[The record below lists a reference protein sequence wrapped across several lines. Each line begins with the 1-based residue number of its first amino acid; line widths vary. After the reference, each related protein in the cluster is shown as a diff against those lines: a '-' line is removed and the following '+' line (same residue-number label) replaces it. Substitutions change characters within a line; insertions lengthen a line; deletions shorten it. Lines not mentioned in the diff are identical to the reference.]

1 MSHLPPPPSP
11 DQPPMPPPRPG
22 GRDPDPPWPKLPSG
36 TRHDAGAPEE
46 AFRVPF
52 TVLDSG
58 LMIVWTLLAQILVAV
73 LATVVGVLDLGT
85 DLADQPVHVLS
96 VTIVGQSLTLVGLMA
111 YLQARGALTWRL
123 LGPVRP
129 RIRHVWMGAG
139 LGLTGLLMVLV
150 LGAMINE
157 WLGPFDAPEQFA
169 LQVSD
174 ASILVLMLSIVTAV
188 IMAPLVEE
196 VVFRGMLFQ
205 TIRSRL
211 GLSAAIVIQA
221 LVFAYIHIEVVGSP
235 PAIVGLVALG
245 LWFAAIFHR
254 VGSLVVAISAH
265 AFYNLAVVAIQ
276 VIFVASE

>member
-1 MSHLPPPPSP
+1 M
-11 DQPPMPPPRPG
+11 
-22 GRDPDPPWPKLPSG
+22 
-36 TRHDAGAPEE
+36 RHDAGDPDE

-58 LMIVWTLLAQILVAV
+58 LMIIWTLLAQIVAFSIAAV
-73 LATVVGVLDLGT
+73 AGVLDLGT
-85 DLADQPVHVLS
+85 DLSEQPVHVLS
-96 VTIVGQSLTLVGLMA
+96 VTIVGQSLTLVGLLA
-111 YLQARGALTWRL
+111 YLQARGALSWRL

-129 RIRHVWMGAG
+129 RVRHVWMGAG

-150 LGAMINE
+150 LGAMVDQFF
-157 WLGPFDAPEQFA
+157 GPFDAPEQFA
-169 LQVSD
+169 LEVSGT
-174 ASILVLMLSIVTAV
+174 SMLVLMLSIVTAV
-188 IMAPLVEE
+188 VMAPLVEE

-205 TIRSRL
+205 SIRSRL

-265 AFYNLAVVAIQ
+265 AVYNLAVVVLQ
-276 VIFVASE
+276 VYFFLPE

>member
-1 MSHLPPPPSP
+1 MSHLPPPPP
-11 DQPPMPPPRPG
+11 DRPPMPPPPPG
-22 GRDPDPPWPKLPSG
+22 GPDPDPPWPELPPG
-36 TRHDAGAPEE
+36 TRHDAGDPDE

-58 LMIVWTLLAQILVAV
+58 LMVVWTLLAQVVVALV
-73 LATVVGVLDLGT
+73 ATVVGVLDLGT
-85 DLADQPVHVLS
+85 DLSDQPVNVLS
-96 VTIVGQSLTLVGLMA
+96 VTIVGQSLTLVGVMA
-111 YLQARGALTWRL
+111 YLQARGALSWRL

-129 RIRHVWMGAG
+129 RLRHVWWGAG
-139 LGLTGLLMVLV
+139 LGMTGLLMVVV
-150 LGAMINE
+150 LGAMINQFF
-157 WLGPFDAPEQFA
+157 GPFDAPEQFA

-174 ASILVLMLSIVTAV
+174 ASVLVLMLSIVTAV
-188 IMAPLVEE
+188 VMAPLVEE
-196 VVFRGMLFQ
+196 LVFRGMLFQ
-205 TIRSRL
+205 SIRSRL

-265 AFYNLAVVAIQ
+265 AFYNLAVVVIQ